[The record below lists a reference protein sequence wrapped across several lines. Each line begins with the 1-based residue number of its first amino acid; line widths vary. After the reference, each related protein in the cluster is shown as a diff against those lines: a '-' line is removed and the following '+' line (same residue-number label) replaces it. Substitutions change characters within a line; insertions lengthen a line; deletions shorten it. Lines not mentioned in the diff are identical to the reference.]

1 MAVFAPT
8 LSDLKE
14 AELTG
19 KSVGPPSSSKDE
31 KKLRLPYDLSVRF
44 EGERPNYT
52 MTDLERDPDA
62 IVRYERFMDY
72 LADNPTA
79 LSGLNLAT
87 RDPDARIGETMR
99 DDFTRV
105 ETALAKAAAL
115 KDAPEQ
121 IKEDYRVLRQ
131 KFDQAEVHGFKEQA
145 ERVLDYGTDLLFNYE
160 NLAALGATLFSGGT
174 ATPAVAAT
182 QTARF
187 ATASRILNA
196 SIGAAKATK
205 EVGRKALAPN
215 SYKVGAYYGAFGAGA
230 DAATQSLEIVT
241 DMRDQFDP
249 VEMAMA
255 SALTSG
261 FGLAMY
267 HGGKAISRAVTRR
280 SVEDISYDVPMPNP
294 PATKALP
301 PPAPALPDLRIP
313 RLDQPSGPAQQ
324 IQDVLGE
331 ATGNTQRQLL
341 IDLRDTLQDV
351 VTGQRKKPSGPATK
365 FHFELA
371 KLVAERTG
379 GSIPFGARFAVELL
393 DLVKKRQDVPEN
405 FRLAIEEAIKQPSPG
420 QNIRQLIDDFLETQ
434 ADDVA
439 DETQIDRV
447 NADILAA
454 IRAQGEG
461 GTGLPAVISKLPSIR
476 KLVEDIGGGEETY
489 NKIVDG
495 ALAAARGT
503 PQSVQSQLLYN
514 LNKALTNFT
523 SKYMFGK
530 SAGFLSPYAKVSGTA
545 RLLQEKVS
553 NEFALGTDPTKGVFG
568 QQGQKVIQEDFAE
581 AQRRIT
587 GSFFKQYLQAVSP
600 LSRDKFNVSLDDAVN
615 AELSLAVRGR
625 SSDKPTIN
633 EAAKQIRR
641 SYQAAGELLSR
652 EGFIDDPVM
661 NYIPRQWKRSAIES
675 DMKGFATLL
684 RDVGEVKTVDD
695 GMVVAQEMLDKK
707 YQFGGSAGTKDY
719 FFSANRKFEKI
730 TDDAM
735 FEKFLNTDVQQTFF
749 NYMHQAGMAL
759 AKKKVFGV
767 RNLDEFK
774 NRWVSQIASEVRQ
787 GGGGWSANETENL
800 ENLYKVITGEGVESA
815 GNVNQ
820 GIQLVQ
826 RFALLPLATLSSF
839 TEILLNFGVAGGAST
854 LKGMSAALK
863 ITGAKNK
870 QDINNLMGAYNDGFK
885 TITEDSHK
893 RLIDEFGLTP
903 EEAWHEMQEFGL
915 VMEQSLESMAD
926 RLAGDLVSNR
936 AMQEASNKF
945 FRYTALDQWTKF
957 VQNVSFQS
965 GKRLIYKHI
974 DEIAN
979 HGDAPVTRR
988 IQSMM
993 DDLAEFGVDVNKAKQ
1008 WAAGGKRRD
1017 DVFYKDIANGAA
1029 RYANQIILQPSRQSG
1044 LKPRAHS
1051 GPYGSLIFQLMGYP
1065 TAFTNNILKR
1075 GFKRLAR
1082 DTDMAA
1088 MQLGPTAML
1097 MTAVAGATNYARTRG
1112 EGFEDK
1118 TPAEIGVDALMR
1130 WGGAGILFD
1139 QVRRAQTNV
1148 EYMGTP
1154 GLATAFFGPT
1164 ISDVAGVFAYQAP
1177 VRALGT
1183 KVPGYGLGQTV
1194 FGREAMSDYRE
1205 ILSDTDK
1212 AIKETIIPPK
1222 IKYAK
1227 GGVVKNVPNVPEEPD
1242 ERIDKMTGLPYNEQ
1256 AGEAFIDEEDL
1267 PKSLLAR
1274 DQ

>member
-1 MAVFAPT
+1 M
-8 LSDLKE
+8 
-14 AELTG
+14 
-19 KSVGPPSSSKDE
+19 
-31 KKLRLPYDLSVRF
+31 
-44 EGERPNYT
+44 
-52 MTDLERDPDA
+52 
-62 IVRYERFMDY
+62 
-72 LADNPTA
+72 
-79 LSGLNLAT
+79 
-87 RDPDARIGETMR
+87 
-99 DDFTRV
+99 
-105 ETALAKAAAL
+105 
-115 KDAPEQ
+115 
-121 IKEDYRVLRQ
+121 
-131 KFDQAEVHGFKEQA
+131 
-145 ERVLDYGTDLLFNYE
+145 
-160 NLAALGATLFSGGT
+160 FSGGT
-174 ATPAVAAT
+174 ALPAVAGA
-182 QTARF
+182 QTAGRL
-187 ATASRILNA
+187 ATASKLLDA
-196 SIGAAKATK
+196 GIGAARVGK
-205 EVGRKALAPN
+205 EVAGKALKPTSFKA
-215 SYKVGAYYGAFGAGA
+215 GAYYGAYGAGA
-230 DAATQSLEIVT
+230 DAALQSLEVVT
-241 DMRDQFDP
+241 DMRDQWNP
-249 VEMAMA
+249 VETAMA
-255 SALTSG
+255 SAITSG
-261 FGLAMY
+261 FGVALY
-267 HGGKAISRAVTRR
+267 HGGKALSRAATRR
-280 SVEDISYDVPMPNP
+280 SVEDISYDVPLLPP

-341 IDLRDTLQDV
+341 LDLRDTLQDV
-351 VTGQRKKPSGPATK
+351 VTGQRQKPSGPASK

-393 DLVKKRQDVPEN
+393 DLVKKRQDAPES
-405 FRLAIEEAIKQPSPG
+405 FRKAIEEAINQPSPG
-420 QNIRQLIDDFLETQ
+420 QNIKQIIDDFLETQ

-461 GTGLPAVISKLPSIR
+461 GTNLPAVISKLPSIR

-514 LNKALTNFT
+514 LNKTLTNFT

-553 NEFALGTDPTKGVFG
+553 TEFALGVKA
-568 QQGQKVIQEDFAE
+568 GQKTIQEDFAE

-600 LSRDKFNVSLDDAVN
+600 LSRDKFNASLDDSVN
-615 AELSLAVRGR
+615 ARLSLAVRGFQ
-625 SSDKPTIN
+625 STDNATLN

-641 SYQAAGELLSR
+641 SYQAAGELLHR
-652 EGFIDDPVM
+652 EGFISEPVR
-661 NYIPRQWKRSAIES
+661 NYVPRMWKRSAIEANR
-675 DMKGFATLL
+675 DEFASLL
-684 RDVGEVKTVDD
+684 VQFGEAKTT
-695 GMVVAQEMLDKK
+695 QEGQDIITNMLDKQ
-707 YQFGGSAGTKDY
+707 YQLGGGAGTKDY
-719 FFSANRKFEKI
+719 FFSANRTFEKI
-730 TDDAM
+730 TNDAL
-735 FEKFLNTDVQQTFF
+735 FEKFLNNDVQQTFF

-767 RNLDEFK
+767 RNLSEFEEK
-774 NRWVSQIASEVRQ
+774 WLVPISREVRAAD
-787 GGGGWSANETENL
+787 GGWSANESENIRD
-800 ENLYKVITGEGVESA
+800 LYRTITGEGVEGA
-815 GNVNQ
+815 GSVNQ
-820 GIQLVQ
+820 GIQLVE

-854 LKGMSAALK
+854 LKGLSAALK
-863 ITGAKNK
+863 ISGAKNK

-893 RLIDEFGLTP
+893 RLVDEFGLTP

-926 RLAGDLVSNR
+926 RLAGDMVVNKG
-936 AMQEASNKF
+936 MQEASNKF
-945 FRYTALDQWTKF
+945 FRLTLLDQWTKF

-993 DDLAEFGVDVNKAKQ
+993 DDLAEFGIDTNKAKQ

-1044 LKPRAHS
+1044 LKPRAHTT
-1051 GPYGSLIFQLMGYP
+1051 PYGSLIFQLMGYP

-1082 DTDMAA
+1082 DQEMAFEK
-1088 MQLGPTAML
+1088 LGPTAML
-1097 MTAVAGATNYARTRG
+1097 MTAVAGASNYARTRG

-1118 TPAEIGVDALMR
+1118 TPAEIGTDALMR

-1139 QVRRAQTNV
+1139 QVYRARKNA
-1148 EYMGTP
+1148 EYLGTP
-1154 GLATAFFGPT
+1154 GLVAGMFGP
-1164 ISDVAGVFAYQAP
+1164 IVSDVAGAVAYQKP
-1177 VRALGT
+1177 IRVLGT
-1183 KVPGYGLGQTV
+1183 KVPGYGLGQTL
-1194 FGREAMSDYRE
+1194 FGKEAMTNYRGALGE
-1205 ILSDTDK
+1205 VDT
-1212 AIKETIIPPK
+1212 ALKEFVVPEK
-1222 IKYAK
+1222 DQFAK
-1227 GGVVKNVPNVPEEPD
+1227 GGVVTNVPNVPEEPD

-1274 DQ
+1274 NQ

>member
-1 MAVFAPT
+1 MARFLPTFDELDDAERAGQTLLAP
-8 LSDLKE
+8 SQEDPN
-14 AELTG
+14 EL
-19 KSVGPPSSSKDE
+19 VLPPIYT
-31 KKLRLPYDLSVRF
+31 RL
-44 EGERPNYT
+44 EGERPTYT
-52 MTDLERDPDA
+52 MTDLQRDPEV
-62 IVRYERFMDY
+62 IQRYEIFMDY
-72 LADNPTA
+72 LNNNPTA
-79 LSGLNLAT
+79 MSKLNFST
-87 RDPDARIGETMR
+87 SSRDRDIAETMR
-99 DDFTRV
+99 DDFMRI
-105 ETALAKAAAL
+105 ETGLAKASAL
-115 KDAPEQ
+115 EDAPEEV
-121 IKEDYRVLRQ
+121 KEAYRFLRQ
-131 KFDQAEVHGFKEQA
+131 KFDQAEVYGFAEQA
-145 ERVLDYGTDLLFNYE
+145 NRIRDYGIDLIFNYE
-160 NLAALGATLFSGGT
+160 NLLAAGATLFSGGT
-174 ATPAVAAT
+174 ALPAVAGA
-182 QTARF
+182 QTAGRL
-187 ATASRILNA
+187 ATASKLLDA
-196 SIGAAKATK
+196 GIGAARVGK
-205 EVGRKALAPN
+205 EAVGKALKPTSFKA
-215 SYKVGAYYGAFGAGA
+215 GAYYGAYGAGA
-230 DAATQSLEIVT
+230 DAALQSLEVVT
-241 DMRDQFDP
+241 DMRDQWNP
-249 VEMAMA
+249 VETAMA
-255 SALTSG
+255 GAITSG
-261 FGLAMY
+261 FGVALY
-267 HGGKAISRAVTRR
+267 HGGKALSRAATRR
-280 SVEDISYDVPMPNP
+280 SVEDISYDVPLLPP

-301 PPAPALPDLRIP
+301 PPAPALPDLRLP

-331 ATGNTQRQLL
+331 ATGDTQRQLL
-341 IDLRDTLQDV
+341 LDLRDTLQDV
-351 VTGQRKKPSGPATK
+351 VTGQGKKPSRPASK

-371 KLVAERTG
+371 KLVAARTG
-379 GSIPFGARFAVELL
+379 GSIPFGARVAVEVL
-393 DLVKKRQDVPEN
+393 DLVKKRQDAPES
-405 FRLAIEEAIKQPSPG
+405 FRKAIEEAINQPSPG
-420 QNIRQLIDDFLETQ
+420 QNIKQIIDDFLKTQ

-439 DETQIDRV
+439 DETQIDKV

-461 GTGLPAVISKLPSIR
+461 RTNLPAVISKLPSIK

-514 LNKALTNFT
+514 LNKTLTNFT

-530 SAGFLSPYAKVSGTA
+530 SAGFLSAYDKISGTA

-553 NEFALGTDPTKGVFG
+553 GEFALGTDPTKGIFG

-600 LSRDKFNVSLDDAVN
+600 LSRDKFNVSLDDSVN
-615 AELSLAVRGR
+615 ARLSLAVRGFQ
-625 SSDKPTIN
+625 STDNATLN

-641 SYQAAGELLSR
+641 SYQAAGELLHR
-652 EGFIDDPVM
+652 EGFIADPVR
-661 NYIPRQWKRSAIES
+661 NYVPRMWKRSAIEANR
-675 DMKGFATLL
+675 DEFASLL
-684 RDVGEVKTVDD
+684 VTFGEAKTT
-695 GMVVAQEMLDKK
+695 QEGQDIITNMLDKQ
-707 YQFGGSAGTKDY
+707 YQLGGGAGTKDY
-719 FFSANRKFEKI
+719 FFSANRTFEKI
-730 TDDAM
+730 TNDAL
-735 FEKFLNTDVQQTFF
+735 FEKFLNNDVQQTFF

-767 RNLDEFK
+767 RNLKEFEDK
-774 NRWVSQIASEVRQ
+774 WLVPISREVRAAD
-787 GGGGWSANETENL
+787 GGWSANESENIRD
-800 ENLYKVITGEGVESA
+800 LYRTITGEGVESA
-815 GNVNQ
+815 GSVNQ
-820 GIQLVQ
+820 GIQLVE

-854 LKGMSAALK
+854 LKGISAALK

-893 RLIDEFGLTP
+893 RLVDEFGLTP

-926 RLAGDLVSNR
+926 RLAGDMVVNKG
-936 AMQEASNKF
+936 MQEASNKF
-945 FRYTALDQWTKF
+945 FRLTMLDQWTKF

-993 DDLAEFGVDVNKAKQ
+993 DDLAEFGIDTNKAKQ

-1017 DVFYKDIANGAA
+1017 DVFYKEIANGAA

-1044 LKPRAHS
+1044 LKPRAHTT
-1051 GPYGSLIFQLMGYP
+1051 PYGSLIFQLMGYP
-1065 TAFTNNILKR
+1065 TAFSNNILKR

-1082 DTDMAA
+1082 DQEMAFEK
-1088 MQLGPTAML
+1088 LGPTAML
-1097 MTAVAGATNYARTRG
+1097 MTAVAGASNYARTRG

-1118 TPAEIGVDALMR
+1118 TPAEIGTDALMR

-1139 QVRRAQTNV
+1139 QVYRARKNA
-1148 EYMGTP
+1148 EYLGTP
-1154 GLATAFFGPT
+1154 GLVTGMFGP
-1164 ISDVAGVFAYQAP
+1164 IVSDVAGAVAYQKP
-1177 VRALGT
+1177 IRVLGT
-1183 KVPGYGLGQTV
+1183 KVPGYGLGQTL
-1194 FGREAMSDYRE
+1194 FGREAMTNYRGALGE
-1205 ILSDTDK
+1205 VDT
-1212 AIKETIIPPK
+1212 ALKEFVVPEK
-1222 IKYAK
+1222 DQFAK

-1274 DQ
+1274 NQ

>member
-19 KSVGPPSSSKDE
+19 TSVGPPSSSKDE
-31 KKLRLPYDLSVRF
+31 KRLRLPYDLSVRF

-52 MTDLERDPDA
+52 MTDLERDPDV

-87 RDPDARIGETMR
+87 KDPDARVAETIR
-99 DDFTRV
+99 DDFTRI

-131 KFDQAEVHGFKEQA
+131 KFDQAEVYGFKEQA

-174 ATPAVAAT
+174 ATPAIAAT
-182 QTARF
+182 QAARF
-187 ATASRILNA
+187 GTASRILNA
-196 SIGAAKATK
+196 GIGAAKATK
-205 EVGRKALAPN
+205 EVGRKALTPN
-215 SYKVGAYYGAFGAGA
+215 SYKVGGYYGAYGAGA
-230 DAATQSLEIVT
+230 DAAIQSLEIVT
-241 DMRDQFDP
+241 DMRDQWNP
-249 VEMAMA
+249 VETAMA
-255 SALTSG
+255 SAITSG
-261 FGLAMY
+261 FGLALY
-267 HGGKAISRAVTRR
+267 HGGKAISRSVTRR

-294 PATKALP
+294 PATKALPPPALALP

-393 DLVKKRQDVPEN
+393 DLVKKRQDAPES

-420 QNIRQLIDDFLETQ
+420 QNIKQIIDDFLETQ

-461 GTGLPAVISKLPSIR
+461 GTNLPAVISKLPSIR

-503 PQSVQSQLLYN
+503 PQSVRSQLLYN
-514 LNKALTNFT
+514 LNKTLTNFT

-530 SAGFLSPYAKVSGTA
+530 SAGFLSAYDKISGTA

-553 NEFALGTDPTKGVFG
+553 GEFALGTDPTKGIFG

-600 LSRDKFNVSLDDAVN
+600 LSRDKFNVSLDDSVN
-615 AELSLAVRGR
+615 ARLSLAVRGFQ
-625 SSDKPTIN
+625 STDNATLN

-641 SYQAAGELLSR
+641 SYQAAGELLHR
-652 EGFIDDPVM
+652 EGFISEPVR
-661 NYIPRQWKRSAIES
+661 NYVPRMWKRSAIEANR
-675 DMKGFATLL
+675 DEFASLL
-684 RDVGEVKTVDD
+684 VTFGEAKTTKEGQDIIT
-695 GMVVAQEMLDKK
+695 QMLDKQ
-707 YQFGGSAGTKDY
+707 YQLGGGAGTKDY
-719 FFSANRKFEKI
+719 FFSANRTFEKI
-730 TDDAM
+730 TNDAL
-735 FEKFLNTDVQQTFF
+735 FEKFLNNDVQQTFF

-767 RNLDEFK
+767 RNLAEFEDK
-774 NRWVSQIASEVRQ
+774 WLVPISREVRAAD
-787 GGGGWSANETENL
+787 GGWSANESENIRD
-800 ENLYKVITGEGVESA
+800 LYRTITGEGVESA
-815 GNVNQ
+815 GSVNQ
-820 GIQLVQ
+820 GIQLVE

-839 TEILLNFGVAGGAST
+839 TEILLNFGVAGGATT
-854 LKGMSAALK
+854 LKGISAALK
-863 ITGAKNK
+863 ISGAKNK

-893 RLIDEFGLTP
+893 RLVDEFGLTP

-926 RLAGDLVSNR
+926 RLAGDMVVNTG
-936 AMQEASNKF
+936 MQEASNKF
-945 FRYTALDQWTKF
+945 FRLTLLDQWTKF

-993 DDLAEFGVDVNKAKQ
+993 DDLAEFGIDINKAKQ
-1008 WAAGGKRRD
+1008 WAAGGKSRD
-1017 DVFYKDIANGAA
+1017 DVFYKEIANGAA

-1044 LKPRAHS
+1044 LKPRAHTT
-1051 GPYGSLIFQLMGYP
+1051 PYGSLIFQLMGYP
-1065 TAFTNNILKR
+1065 TAFSNNILKR

-1082 DTDMAA
+1082 DQEIAFEK
-1088 MQLGPTAML
+1088 LGPTAML
-1097 MTAVAGATNYARTRG
+1097 MTAVAGASNYARTRG

-1118 TPAEIGVDALMR
+1118 TPAQIGTDALMR

-1139 QVRRAQTNV
+1139 QVYRARKNA
-1148 EYMGTP
+1148 EYLGTP
-1154 GLATAFFGPT
+1154 GLVTGMFGP
-1164 ISDVAGVFAYQAP
+1164 IVSDVAGAVAYQKP
-1177 VRALGT
+1177 IRVLGT
-1183 KVPGYGLGQTV
+1183 KVPGYGLGQTI
-1194 FGREAMSDYRE
+1194 FGREAMTNYRGAP
-1205 ILSDTDK
+1205 L
-1212 AIKETIIPPK
+1212 
-1222 IKYAK
+1222 
-1227 GGVVKNVPNVPEEPD
+1227 
-1242 ERIDKMTGLPYNEQ
+1242 
-1256 AGEAFIDEEDL
+1256 
-1267 PKSLLAR
+1267 
-1274 DQ
+1274 